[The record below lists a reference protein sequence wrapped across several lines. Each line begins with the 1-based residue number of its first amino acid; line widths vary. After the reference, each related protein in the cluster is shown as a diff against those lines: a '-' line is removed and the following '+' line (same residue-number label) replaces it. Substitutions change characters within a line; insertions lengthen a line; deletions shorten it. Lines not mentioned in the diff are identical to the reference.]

1 MYTRNYFGEG
11 EERISPPEKY
21 GGIAFSPPSE
31 KEESEPV
38 SLSSEEKNQN
48 PWEGMPK
55 VEGKKKES
63 GSILSSLTKA
73 PLLGGVLEGI
83 PFLSELK
90 IPKIGTEELII
101 IGTALFL
108 FFSKEGD
115 RECALILLLL
125 LLIN

>member
-11 EERISPPEKY
+11 DEGINPPEKY
-21 GGIAFSPPSE
+21 GGIAFSQPSE
-31 KEESEPV
+31 KEAEATSTTIF
-38 SLSSEEKNQN
+38 EEKKQN
-48 PWEGMPK
+48 PWETAQRSE
-55 VEGKKKES
+55 VKKKEG
-63 GSILSSLTKA
+63 GSIFSPLTKS

-90 IPKIGTEELII
+90 LPKIGTEELII